1 MANMIARLGVV
12 LGLDSAEF
20 VRGIDKASKKLDE
33 LSVAA
38 TKYAAVAA
46 AALTASSIAALKF
59 ADEMV
64 DVAKANDMAVDSIV
78 KLSNA
83 LSLSGGS
90 SQDAGKLLASFT
102 NFVDK
107 AASGS
112 FEAQK
117 SFAKLG
123 IGLKDLGQL
132 SSTELFEKT
141 IQALAEIED
150 PITRN
155 AKAMEILGKAA
166 KGVDITEL
174 LTQMQEGKT
183 LADEQAKAIENAAE
197 IYDMITKSGQQ
208 FMLMLTTQLGP
219 PLKATIEYFKE
230 LKGAGN
236 DLGPILG
243 MAFQSIAIVAGNLAF
258 VIKTIVQDVIALGR
272 AAGAIVTGDFAKVSE
287 IYREAVARAE
297 KDRAN
302 LDQFERRVLGTGD
315 GRRGLDDPRIVGR
328 GRGPTGRAT
337 IEGKNPE
344 AEKAA
349 REELARLARL
359 KKLQEELMIKQ
370 QEAAEKERIAMD
382 EHSDRMQKNGIELQK
397 AQRIEAGSIALQ
409 KQLLEVE
416 VNRNRLLP
424 EQIEFQRQQLILE
437 YQHRQ
442 NLEAINDTLLTK
454 EEKQK
459 RIAAET
465 ENYYARLEVA
475 RQRLDQTLSK
485 RQGSFEQGFIGKM
498 QDFFRD
504 MPTQLE
510 YGAQAFD
517 SVMGN
522 MTRAMDSFV
531 RTGKLSFKDLAR
543 SIIQDLIRIQLQA
556 QMTSIFKTLVGFIF
570 PSSGGLTTGDF
581 ARMDRARADGGPVAG
596 STPYLVG
603 ERGPE
608 LFVPR
613 SSGTIVPNHALG
625 MGGTTNVTNNYIQAI
640 DVQSFEQRLLGSS
653 NAIWAANQYAQK
665 SLATGRGRT

>member
-46 AALTASSIAALKF
+46 AALTAASIAALKY

-64 DVAKANDMAVDSIV
+64 DAAKANDMAVDSIV

-123 IGLKDLGQL
+123 VGLKDLGQL

-141 IQALAEIED
+141 IQALAQIED

-174 LTQMQEGKT
+174 LTQMQQGKT

-230 LKGAGN
+230 LKGTGLDIA
-236 DLGPILG
+236 PAFKIL
-243 MAFQSIAIVAGNLAF
+243 FESIAISVANISF
-258 VIKTIVQDVIALGR
+258 VIKTLIQDFAALGR
-272 AAGAIVTGDFAKVSE
+272 AAKAIFTGNFEEAKN
-287 IYREAVARAE
+287 IYREAVDRAE
-297 KDRAN
+297 KDRAA
-302 LDQFERRVLGTGD
+302 LDEFERKILGSGGGASVAGGATG
-315 GRRGLDDPRIVGR
+315 GRPKAGGR
-328 GRGPTGRAT
+328 QVTPGVD
-337 IEGKNPE
+337 PE
-344 AEKAA
+344 AERKRKEAE
-349 REELARLARL
+349 REAERIRKYILQKEQESLALREQQNKENLEFSDRL
-359 KKLQEELMIKQ
+359 KQNGLILY
-370 QEAAEKERIAMD
+370 
-382 EHSDRMQKNGIELQK
+382 RMQFDERTRLELEKQILDIE
-397 AQRIEAGSIALQ
+397 R
-409 KQLLEVE
+409 
-416 VNRNRLLP
+416 NRSRLLP
-424 EQIEFQRQQLILE
+424 EQIEYEKKRLELQAQREINLRAIDAAQISAEERTRAIQQE
-437 YQHRQ
+437 
-442 NLEAINDTLLTK
+442 N
-454 EEKQK
+454 
-459 RIAAET
+459 
-465 ENYYARLEVA
+465 ENYYERVNVA
-475 RQRLDQTLSK
+475 YQKMSQSLDRRS
-485 RQGSFEQGFIGKM
+485 GSFEQGFMGKM

-556 QMTSIFKTLVGFIF
+556 QMTSIFKSIVGLIF
-570 PSSGGLTTGDF
+570 PSTGGLTTGDF
-581 ARMDRARADGGPVAG
+581 ARMDRASFKADGGPVSG
-596 STPYLVG
+596 NTPYVVG

-625 MGGTTNVTNNYIQAI
+625 GGGVTNVTNNYIQAI
-640 DVQSFEQRLLGSS
+640 DVKSFEDRLLGSS
-653 NAIWAANQYAQK
+653 NTIWAANQYAQK